1 MIKYFFLKNYL
12 LCLINFKCMKKI
24 FYLLVVF
31 ISVLVSCSK
40 DDSDSTSDSFTN
52 LVVNTK
58 TPIFN
63 SSTNSYSA
71 GGNLSVAL
79 QNNNFEYEFGVCYS
93 ESPNPNVTNSNTISG
108 YLNNTNFDCTINDL
122 QLGVTYYIKAYVRKT
137 ETNEIKYGNE
147 VVFVQPLNLTTNIV
161 KNISLTGFS
170 VTVNVGSDL
179 SNNSERG
186 VCYSTSPNPTIS
198 NSRLYDSTT
207 GSGDYTISVDGT
219 LGVSPFYYVSVNTT
233 YYLRSY
239 IYLNGIYYYGNQ
251 VTFKSCGYVGGSGG
265 YVFYDKGE
273 ITNGWRYLEASTT
286 KLNDPNSTNFK
297 WSNTSTFM
305 SGISQ
310 EIGAGLDNST
320 LIRNSNNF
328 TNIAATMC
336 VFNSNNNVNDWFL
349 PSSKELKELYKLKIA
364 GLVFN
369 PASGPNS
376 FYNKNVL
383 SSSQRD
389 ATTCYGINFDN
400 GNEVILGKT
409 EQLYSGWQVR
419 RF

>member
-1 MIKYFFLKNYL
+1 
-12 LCLINFKCMKKI
+12 MKKI
-24 FYLLVVF
+24 FYFFVVF
-31 ISVLVSCSK
+31 AVALVSCSK
-40 DDSDSTSDSFTN
+40 DDSDSASDSFEN

-93 ESPNPNVTNSNTISG
+93 ESPNPNVINSNTVSG
-108 YLNNTNFDCTINDL
+108 YLNNTNFDCLINDID
-122 QLGVTYYIKAYVRKT
+122 LGVTYYIKAYVRKLQ
-137 ETNEIKYGNE
+137 TNEIKYGNE
-147 VVFVQPLNLTTNIV
+147 ITFIQPLNLTTNIV

-186 VCYSTSPNPTIS
+186 VCYSTSPNPTVS
-198 NSRLYDSTT
+198 NERLDDPTN
-207 GSGDYTISVDGT
+207 GSGNFTIAVDGVQT
-219 LGVSPFYYVSVNTT
+219 FSPSYYVDRNTT
-233 YYLRSY
+233 YYLRSFV
-239 IYLNGIYYYGNQ
+239 YLNGRYYYGNE
-251 VTFKSCGYVGGSGG
+251 VSFKTCGYVGGSGG

-273 ITNGWRYLEASTT
+273 TTNGWRYLEASTT

-310 EIGAGLDNST
+310 EIGTGLDNST

-336 VFNSNNNVNDWFL
+336 IFVSNNSVNDWFL
-349 PSSKELKELYKLKIA
+349 PSIKELKELYKLKIA

-376 FYNKNVL
+376 YYNKNVL

-389 ATTCYGINFDN
+389 NTTCYGVNFEN
-400 GNEVILGKT
+400 GSEVIMTKT
-409 EQLYSGWQVR
+409 DQLYSGWQVR